1 MHQRQIGQPQKAK
14 LGGKDLR
21 ENELKIFSTNRFTFP
36 PERGISKENLSSLP
50 RIKAEYI
57 KKRKT
62 RDTILS
68 HPIVRFQQLSIYS
81 LILSKPR
88 KNLKAV
94 PTSMAKKTD
103 LFQITFVE
111 TKRKN
116 TYYDLEMFEFQ
127 SYNDCST

>member
-50 RIKAEYI
+50 RKKAEYI

-94 PTSMAKKTD
+94 PTSMAKKNRFISD
-103 LFQITFVE
+103 NFCRK
-111 TKRKN
+111 KRKN
-116 TYYDLEMFEFQ
+116 TYYDFEMFEFQ